1 VTRLF
6 SEWQCEGLW
15 LKKHISFRRSVNP
28 VMQRVPC
35 IKLAFGQSQW
45 SSSVSCKRVQ
55 EHSTRAHT
63 GLWPGTVDLLGK
75 GSKGCMVHGPN
86 GRPGARGNR
95 MAKKFLLPDG
105 RPVPPETQLWTPE
118 LVSMTECFRTLLM
131 MMPFIC
137 SFRISVCPSSDGSLG
152 DPLAGDWLSTLTL
165 SIVKQGARCR
175 GHRAP
180 YQHQLHVSLRGA
192 GSNPFV
198 DGQLWHW

>member
-1 VTRLF
+1 MNKQSQDELEELVTRLF

-75 GSKGCMVHGPN
+75 GSKGCTVH
-86 GRPGARGNR
+86 
-95 MAKKFLLPDG
+95 
-105 RPVPPETQLWTPE
+105 
-118 LVSMTECFRTLLM
+118 
-131 MMPFIC
+131 
-137 SFRISVCPSSDGSLG
+137 
-152 DPLAGDWLSTLTL
+152 
-165 SIVKQGARCR
+165 
-175 GHRAP
+175 
-180 YQHQLHVSLRGA
+180 
-192 GSNPFV
+192 
-198 DGQLWHW
+198 